1 MEHTARRYGTELEQR
16 MQKEGV
22 AAQVPEDLEGYSIQ
36 MVHVLVRFGRWHELL
51 ARFPP
56 ETYIATLDP
65 QVWPATI
72 ALVHYGRA
80 VAYAALGDVDCAE
93 QEEVLFA
100 IAAMHIGAQLDQEVL
115 STGKLPP
122 PRDPTEPILQRQLHN
137 NTMKDIVTIAGKVVK
152 GEILYRK
159 GKLLQDE
166 AMLEA
171 DENTDDNDNETTRHH
186 RTETKSMTT
195 EEELNKMPHPTT
207 NKFLEQ
213 AFATLREGILLED
226 NLAYDEPWG
235 WMMVRRF
242 LLINLSEYP
251 HSTNTESCI

>member
-171 DENTDDNDNETTRHH
+171 DDNTDSDHETTRHH
-186 RTETKSMTT
+186 RTGTKSTST
-195 EEELNKMPHPTT
+195 EEAPNKIPHPTT
-207 NKFLEQ
+207 NNFLEQ

-251 HSTNTESCI
+251 HSTNTVSCI

>member
-16 MQKEGV
+16 MQHEGV

-36 MVHVLVRFGRWHELL
+36 IVHVLVRFGRWQELL
-51 ARFPP
+51 ARFPLQP
-56 ETYIATLDP
+56 YIATLDP
-65 QVWPATI
+65 QVWPATL

-80 VAYAALGDVDCAE
+80 VAYAALGNVDCAE

-100 IAAMHIGAQLDQEVL
+100 IAAMRIGAKLDQEVL
-115 STGKLPP
+115 STGKSPP
-122 PRDPTEPILQRQLHN
+122 PRDPTVPTMHRQLHN

-235 WMMVRRF
+235 WMM
-242 LLINLSEYP
+242 P
-251 HSTNTESCI
+251 